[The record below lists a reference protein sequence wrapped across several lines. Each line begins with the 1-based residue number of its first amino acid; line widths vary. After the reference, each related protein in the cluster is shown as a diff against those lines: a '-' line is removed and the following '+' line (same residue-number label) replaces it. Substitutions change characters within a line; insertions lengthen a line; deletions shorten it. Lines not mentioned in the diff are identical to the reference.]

1 MDGLS
6 DASKI
11 LVSDSLSYYSAA
23 IIQSICTFEHFA
35 FPAFLIS
42 LLLQIGYVLS
52 IGIWYYLIL
61 SNGFDIT

>member
-11 LVSDSLSYYSAA
+11 LVSDSLSYSAA
-23 IIQSICTFEHFA
+23 FIQSNCTFERFA
-35 FPAFLIS
+35 FPAFLIN

-52 IGIWYYLIL
+52 IGIWYCLIL
-61 SNGFDIT
+61 SGGFGIS